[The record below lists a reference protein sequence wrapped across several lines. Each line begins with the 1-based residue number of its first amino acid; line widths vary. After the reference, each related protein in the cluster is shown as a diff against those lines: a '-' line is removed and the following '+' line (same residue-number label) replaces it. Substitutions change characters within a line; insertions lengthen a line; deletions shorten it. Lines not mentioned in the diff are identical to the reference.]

1 LHTTITLSNI
11 DGGKSEMSKD
21 TQFKPGNPG
30 GPGRPLGSKNR
41 LSEYFLFELAD
52 HFEEH
57 GREAIERVCQDS
69 PGEYLRIIAS
79 LTPKDFALE
88 ISDTKWVI
96 NAGPKTLTVEQ
107 WREMHG
113 LATPENEQGK
123 IGCGE

>member
-1 LHTTITLSNI
+1 MP
-11 DGGKSEMSKD
+11 KED

-57 GREAIERVCQDS
+57 GREAIERLCESS

-79 LTPKDFALE
+79 LTPKELALE

-96 NAGPKTLTVEQ
+96 NAQPQLTEQQ
-107 WREMHG
+107 WREQHN
-113 LATPENEQGK
+113 LLEIKDVIETS
-123 IGCGE
+123 